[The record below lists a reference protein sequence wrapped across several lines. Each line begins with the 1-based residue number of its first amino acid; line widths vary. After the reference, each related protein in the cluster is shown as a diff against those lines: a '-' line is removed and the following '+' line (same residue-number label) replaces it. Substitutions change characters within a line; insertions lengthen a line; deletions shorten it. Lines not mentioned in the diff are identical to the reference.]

1 MNCTDADYSR
11 KVISRGMILH
21 REMLAVP
28 ERLELLSSAME
39 LIMYTVE
46 LRSGDSYS
54 WPQLGWDWGV
64 EVVVCT
70 FCKAAPSLGAIIIK

>member
-54 WPQLGWDWGV
+54 
-64 EVVVCT
+64 
-70 FCKAAPSLGAIIIK
+70 

>member
-1 MNCTDADYSR
+1 MNCTDVDYSR

-54 WPQLGWDWGV
+54 
-64 EVVVCT
+64 
-70 FCKAAPSLGAIIIK
+70 